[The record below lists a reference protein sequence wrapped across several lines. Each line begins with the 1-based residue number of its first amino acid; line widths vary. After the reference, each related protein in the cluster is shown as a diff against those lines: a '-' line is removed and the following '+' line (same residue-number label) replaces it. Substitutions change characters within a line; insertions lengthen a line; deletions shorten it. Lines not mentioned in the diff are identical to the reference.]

1 MTMIR
6 LFTIFLLLHFSAFA
20 QSDKK
25 VSWEFTAVKK
35 NKNQYE
41 VRITANIAPGWHLY
55 SQQQPADAIALPT
68 IIQFAKH
75 PLIEMKGAVREV
87 GKVID
92 QVDPATKSRSRYYA
106 GTVSFI
112 QLVQLKKTLKTN
124 LSGDI
129 EFMVCDDKQCLPPG
143 KVKFSVKL

>member
-1 MTMIR
+1 MNMIR
-6 LFTIFLLLHFSAFA
+6 LLTIFLLLHFSAFA

-35 NKNQYE
+35 DKNQFE
-41 VRITANIAPGWHLY
+41 IRLTANIAPGWHLY

-68 IIQFAKH
+68 AIQFAKH
-75 PLIEMKGAVREV
+75 PLIERKGVVKEE
-87 GKVID
+87 GKLID
-92 QVDPATKSRSRYYA
+92 QVDPATRSRSRYYA
-106 GTVSFI
+106 GTVTFI
-112 QLVQLKKTLKTN
+112 QLVQLKKTMKTTI
-124 LSGDI
+124 SGDV